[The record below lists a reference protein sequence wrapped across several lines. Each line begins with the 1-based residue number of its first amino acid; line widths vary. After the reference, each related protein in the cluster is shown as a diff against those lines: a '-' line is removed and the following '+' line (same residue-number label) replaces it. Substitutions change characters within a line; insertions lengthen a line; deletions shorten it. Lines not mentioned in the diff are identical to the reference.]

1 MKEIWPDKFGRVRV
15 RFPWDREAKYACWLR
30 VVQPW
35 AGKQWVPRVGDEVA
49 VTFLEGDPDVPVA
62 AAAPST

>member
-15 RFPWDREAKYACWLR
+15 RFPRDREAKYACWLR